1 MKKILTTIALA
12 LIASLAT
19 AQTGVT
25 FVVDENLSPV
35 ENDAIE
41 KYQNSGSQA
50 LNGIFHD
57 EGVPGDTHA
66 MIAWSFAN
74 DEKFY
79 TFTGKDVFF
88 KTIVRAYAEH
98 RPLVL
103 SPDMIWVLISQGFAR
118 YVNAH
123 PEQLRDQL
131 VNHSGKMDLV
141 VQSDKDLLS
150 GDADWQKMMAD
161 FTAQINDAT
170 KGDIAKTITADFST
184 TGITERI
191 TSQITLMETM
201 KSYFDYV
208 VHYIACGIPSV
219 TLTGTPQDWQKVL
232 EKTQQLQKY
241 AVGPWTKRLVPI
253 LTEFV
258 KASEGKPNQAFW
270 QDMVKKHRV
279 DKLAGGGCDFRKPT
293 KLDGWILKFFPDENG
308 QTPDQVPHTHK
319 MPSERV
325 YVDFKYKVISPAD
338 GAVIV
343 DTPLQLVAGF
353 IGTEVDTQTHA
364 LTPKMGWVV
373 RQMEGSDSIVKRLER
388 MDSEDS
394 FFGIELR
401 VNKVPEHLAQLPHIK
416 RLTLHFADKVELPEW
431 FYRLQIDNLRIDGEM
446 TDEQE
451 AAIRGHFPNAIVRGI
466 GSLEDQLVSSK
477 VSKPQKAKNA
487 KTVKSGDKI
496 SGTVSDEAG
505 PLMGATVCEIDSNGR
520 IVESAITDMNGD
532 FSMKVKNPQDR
543 LRLSYVGMKTV
554 IVPIDKAKKCK
565 IKMESAITIRDP
577 RVFLRTE
584 GKSNLPIPKKELNE
598 SILTID
604 MSEFEAIGI
613 ENDGEGVPNENNP
626 SDYIHLT
633 DEEQALVTP
642 VNDLGFNMLRKVGSK
657 KSILL
662 SPLGMTYA
670 LGLISNGAAGQTR
683 KQINKVLG
691 CDDSQAANINTFCHK
706 VLTEAPTLDKLTTME
721 ISNDFFSDKS
731 YTPMP
736 AFVKVAKDYYDTE
749 LSSLDFG
756 SDKSVDEINQKISQ
770 RSNGMLPQV
779 QEKAK
784 IGPSMGYALV
794 NTIYFKSIWREKFR
808 KAATNDEVFKDED
821 GKETLVPMMNQRHK
835 FFYTE
840 DDLCQTLCLPYSN
853 GSYQMIILL
862 PNKGKTVSEV
872 AQSLTADSWQKSYN
886 QLKSILVNV
895 KLPRFESSSDVELTD
910 VMKTLGMPNAF
921 SMTKADFS
929 RLFDLKSCIGMIEQV
944 GRIKVDETGTEA
956 SVATLLQGRIAGLD
970 LTPPETVNFYATHP
984 FLYII
989 REVSTGTIFF
999 IGQYMG
1005 T

>member
-35 ENDAIE
+35 EDDAIV
-41 KYQNSGSQA
+41 KYQNSGAQA

-66 MIAWSFAN
+66 MIAWSFAD

-123 PEQLRDQL
+123 PDQLRDQL

-150 GDADWQKMMAD
+150 GDADWQKLMAD
-161 FTAQINDAT
+161 FTAQINENT
-170 KGDIAKTITADFST
+170 KGDIAKTITADFTT
-184 TGITERI
+184 TGVTERI

-258 KASEGKPNQAFW
+258 KASEGKADQAFW
-270 QDMVKKHRV
+270 QSMVKKGRL
-279 DKLAGGGCDFRKPT
+279 DKLVGGGCDFRKPT

-338 GAVIV
+338 GTVLTDI
-343 DTPLQLVAGF
+343 PMQLVAGF
-353 IGTEVDTQTHA
+353 IGTDVDTLTHA

-394 FFGIELR
+394 FYGIELR

-416 RLTLHFADKVELPEW
+416 KLRLYFTDKVELPEW

-446 TDEQE
+446 TGEQE
-451 AAIRGHFPNAIVRGI
+451 AAIWKHFPNAILNSKG
-466 GSLEDQLVSSK
+466 DVSRSDMPT
-477 VSKPQKAKNA
+477 VPSVEQILQRQGLSTLPIPTREVTKAKKAN
-487 KTVKSGDKI
+487 KKRVKAGKKI
-496 SGTVSDEAG
+496 SGIVKDEFD
-505 PLMGATVCEIDSNGR
+505 PVFGAIVCEVNENGQ
-520 IVESAITDMNGD
+520 VVASTVTDVNGN
-532 FSMKVKNPQDR
+532 FTLKVVDPQDK
-543 LRLSYVGMKTV
+543 LRFSYVGMITV
-554 IVPIDKAKKCK
+554 IHAINRTKFNIVMQSATQIKDVPVMPRRSSTDKGLL
-565 IKMESAITIRDP
+565 IPIRE
-577 RVFLRTE
+577 VVNATE
-584 GKSNLPIPKKELNE
+584 RISMPEYEGL
-598 SILTID
+598 
-604 MSEFEAIGI
+604 GI
-613 ENDGEGVPNENNP
+613 VEGEEGVSNENNP
-626 SDYIHLT
+626 RRNLHLSD
-633 DEEQALVTP
+633 DEQALVTP
-642 VNDLGFNMLRKVGSK
+642 VNDLSFNMLRKVGSK
-657 KSILL
+657 ESILL
-662 SPLGMTYA
+662 SSLGMTYA
-670 LGLISNGAAGQTR
+670 LGLINNGAAGQTR

-691 CDDSQAANINTFCHK
+691 CDDKKAANINDFCHK
-706 VLTEAPTLDKLTTME
+706 MLTESSKLDKLTKME
-721 ISNDFFSDKS
+721 ITNEFFSHKTYKPKS
-731 YTPMP
+731 
-736 AFVKVAKDYYDTE
+736 AFKEVAIDLYDTKFKE
-749 LSSLDFG
+749 SES
-756 SDKSVDEINQKISQ
+756 
-770 RSNGMLPQV
+770 
-779 QEKAK
+779 
-784 IGPSMGYALV
+784 GPSQGFALV
-794 NTIYFKSIWREKFR
+794 NTIYFKGIWTDKFR
-808 KAATNDEVFKDED
+808 KANTRDEVFKGED
-821 GKETLVPMMNQRHK
+821 GKEKTVPMMNQTRQ

-853 GSYQMIILL
+853 GAYQMIVML
-862 PNKGKTVSEV
+862 PKEGKTVGDV
-872 AQSLTADSWQKSYN
+872 VQSLTADGWEKCYDQMRRV
-886 QLKSILVNV
+886 LVEV
-895 KLPRFESSSDVELTD
+895 KLPRFES
-910 VMKTLGMPNAF
+910 KF

-929 RLFDLKSCIGMIEQV
+929 NLFDMKSWIDKVKQF
-944 GRIKVDETGTEA
+944 GRIEVDETGTEA
-956 SVATLLQGRIAGLD
+956 TVVTALQGRIVGLD
-970 LTPPETVNFYATHP
+970 LVQPDTIRFHATHP
-984 FLYII
+984 FLYFI
-989 REVSTGTIFF
+989 REWSTGTIFF

-1005 T
+1005 S

>member
-41 KYQNSGSQA
+41 KYQNSGAQA

-66 MIAWSFAN
+66 MIAWSFAD

-170 KGDIAKTITADFST
+170 KGDIAKTITADFTT

-219 TLTGTPQDWQKVL
+219 TLTGTPEDWQKVL

-258 KASEGKPNQAFW
+258 KASEGKADQAFW
-270 QDMVKKHRV
+270 QGMVKKHRV
-279 DKLAGGGCDFRKPT
+279 DKLAGGGCDFREPT

-338 GAVIV
+338 GTVLTDI
-343 DTPLQLVAGF
+343 PMQLVAGF
-353 IGTEVDTQTHA
+353 IGTEVDTLTHA
-364 LTPKMGWVV
+364 LKPKLGWVV
-373 RQMEGSDSIVKRLER
+373 RQMENNESIAKRLEK
-388 MDSEDS
+388 MDSES
-394 FFGIELR
+394 SLFGIELR
-401 VNKVPEHLAQLPHIK
+401 VNKVPEHLSLLPHIK
-416 RLTLHFADKVELPEW
+416 RLFLHFTDKVELPEW
-431 FYRLQIDNLRIDGEM
+431 FYHLQIDNLRINGEM
-446 TDEQE
+446 TDQQE
-451 AAIRGHFPNAIVRGI
+451 AAIWEHFPNAI
-466 GSLEDQLVSSK
+466 LNSK
-477 VSKPQKAKNA
+477 GVASRSDMPTVPSVEQILQRQGLSTLPIPTREVTKAKKAN
-487 KTVKSGDKI
+487 KKRVKAGKKI
-496 SGTVSDEAG
+496 SGVVSDEFD
-505 PLMGATVCEIDSNGR
+505 PVFGAIVCEVNENGQ
-520 IVESAITDMNGD
+520 VVASTVTDVNGN
-532 FSMKVKNPQDR
+532 FTLKVVDPQDK
-543 LRLSYVGMKTV
+543 LRFSYVGMITV
-554 IVPIDKAKKCK
+554 IHAINRTKFKIVMQSATQIKDVRVMPRRSSTDK
-565 IKMESAITIRDP
+565 
-577 RVFLRTE
+577 
-584 GKSNLPIPKKELNE
+584 GLPIPIREVVNATERISMPEYEGL
-598 SILTID
+598 
-604 MSEFEAIGI
+604 GI
-613 ENDGEGVPNENNP
+613 VEGEEGVSNENNP
-626 SDYIHLT
+626 RVHINLT
-633 DEEQALVTP
+633 DEEQTLVTP
-642 VNDLGFNMLRKVGSK
+642 VNDLGFNMFRKVGSK
-657 KSILL
+657 ESILL

-670 LGLISNGAAGQTR
+670 LGLINNGAGGETR
-683 KQINKVLG
+683 RQVNKVLG
-691 CDDSQAANINTFCHK
+691 CDDSKAASINKFCHK
-706 VLTEAPTLDKLTTME
+706 MLTESSKLDRLIQMDITNE
-721 ISNDFFSDKS
+721 FFSPQALKLKS
-731 YTPMP
+731 TF
-736 AFVKVAKDYYDTE
+736 AKVAADYYDTTFKNT
-749 LSSLDFG
+749 SLLNF
-756 SDKSVDEINQKISQ
+756 
-770 RSNGMLPQV
+770 
-779 QEKAK
+779 
-784 IGPSMGYALV
+784 ALV
-794 NTIYFKSIWREKFR
+794 NTIHFKGIWTDKFR
-808 KAATNDEVFKDED
+808 KANTHDEVFKDED
-821 GKETLVPMMNQRHK
+821 GKETTVSMMNQTCQ

-840 DDLCQTLCLPYSN
+840 NDLCQTLCLPYSN
-853 GSYQMIILL
+853 GAYQMFVLL
-862 PNKGKTVSEV
+862 PKEGKTVGDV
-872 AQSLTADSWQKSYN
+872 VQSLTADGWEKCYDQMRRV
-886 QLKSILVNV
+886 LVEV
-895 KLPRFESSSDVELTD
+895 KLPRFESKSEVILTD
-910 VMKTLGMPNAF
+910 VMKKLGMPDAF

-929 RLFDLKSCIGMIEQV
+929 NLFDMKSWIDKVKQF
-944 GRIKVDETGTEA
+944 GRIEVDETGTEA
-956 SVATLLQGRIAGLD
+956 TVVTALQGRIVGLD
-970 LTPPETVNFYATHP
+970 LVQPDTIRFHATHP
-984 FLYII
+984 FLYFI
-989 REVSTGTIFF
+989 REWSTGTIFF

-1005 T
+1005 S

>member
-1 MKKILTTIALA
+1 MKKILNIIALA

-25 FVVDENLSPV
+25 FVIDENLSPV

-41 KYQNSGSQA
+41 KYQSSGAQA

-66 MIAWSFAN
+66 KIAWSFAD

-88 KTIVRAYAEH
+88 KTVVRAYAEH

-150 GDADWQKMMAD
+150 GDADWQKLMAD

-170 KGDIAKTITADFST
+170 KGDIAKTITADFTT

-258 KASEGKPNQAFW
+258 KASEGKADQAFW
-270 QDMVKKHRV
+270 QGMVKKQRV

-338 GAVIV
+338 GTVLTDI
-343 DTPLQLVAGF
+343 PMQLVAGF
-353 IGTEVDTQTHA
+353 IGTEVDTLTHA

-373 RQMEGSDSIVKRLER
+373 RQMEGSDSIVKRLQK

-416 RLTLHFADKVELPEW
+416 RLTLYFTDKVELPEW
-431 FYRLQIDNLRIDGEM
+431 FYHLQIDNLRIDGEM
-446 TDEQE
+446 TGEQE
-451 AAIRGHFPNAIVRGI
+451 AAIWKHFPNAI
-466 GSLEDQLVSSK
+466 LNSK
-477 VSKPQKAKNA
+477 GAASRSDIPAVPSVEQILQRQGLSALPIPTREVTKAKKAN
-487 KTVKSGDKI
+487 KKRVKAGKKI
-496 SGTVSDEAG
+496 SGIVKDEFD
-505 PLMGATVCEIDSNGR
+505 PVFGAIVCEVNENGQ
-520 IVESAITDMNGD
+520 VVASTITDVNGN
-532 FSMKVKNPQDR
+532 FTLKVVDPQDK
-543 LRLSYVGMKTV
+543 LRISYIGLRTVMLDIDRKAYNVMMKPSTILKTV
-554 IVPIDKAKKCK
+554 PV
-565 IKMESAITIRDP
+565 T
-577 RVFLRTE
+577 
-584 GKSNLPIPKKELNE
+584 PKK
-598 SILTID
+598 
-604 MSEFEAIGI
+604 
-613 ENDGEGVPNENNP
+613 
-626 SDYIHLT
+626 
-633 DEEQALVTP
+633 
-642 VNDLGFNMLRKVGSK
+642 R
-657 KSILL
+657 
-662 SPLGMTYA
+662 
-670 LGLISNGAAGQTR
+670 
-683 KQINKVLG
+683 
-691 CDDSQAANINTFCHK
+691 
-706 VLTEAPTLDKLTTME
+706 
-721 ISNDFFSDKS
+721 
-731 YTPMP
+731 
-736 AFVKVAKDYYDTE
+736 
-749 LSSLDFG
+749 
-756 SDKSVDEINQKISQ
+756 
-770 RSNGMLPQV
+770 
-779 QEKAK
+779 
-784 IGPSMGYALV
+784 
-794 NTIYFKSIWREKFR
+794 
-808 KAATNDEVFKDED
+808 
-821 GKETLVPMMNQRHK
+821 
-835 FFYTE
+835 
-840 DDLCQTLCLPYSN
+840 
-853 GSYQMIILL
+853 
-862 PNKGKTVSEV
+862 
-872 AQSLTADSWQKSYN
+872 AD
-886 QLKSILVNV
+886 
-895 KLPRFESSSDVELTD
+895 
-910 VMKTLGMPNAF
+910 
-921 SMTKADFS
+921 
-929 RLFDLKSCIGMIEQV
+929 
-944 GRIKVDETGTEA
+944 
-956 SVATLLQGRIAGLD
+956 
-970 LTPPETVNFYATHP
+970 
-984 FLYII
+984 
-989 REVSTGTIFF
+989 
-999 IGQYMG
+999 
-1005 T
+1005 

>member
-35 ENDAIE
+35 EDDAIV
-41 KYQNSGSQA
+41 KYRNSGAQA

-57 EGVPGDTHA
+57 EGVPGDTRA
-66 MIAWSFAN
+66 MIAWSFAD

-150 GDADWQKMMAD
+150 EDADWQKMMAD

-170 KGDIAKTITADFST
+170 KGDIAKTITADFTT

-258 KASEGKPNQAFW
+258 KASEGKADQAFW

-279 DKLAGGGCDFRKPT
+279 DKLAGGGCDFREPT

-338 GAVIV
+338 GTVLTDI
-343 DTPLQLVAGF
+343 PMQLVAGF
-353 IGTEVDTQTHA
+353 IGTEVDTLTHA

-373 RQMEGSDSIVKRLER
+373 RQMEGSDSIVKRLQK

-394 FFGIELR
+394 FYGIELR

-416 RLTLHFADKVELPEW
+416 RLTLYFTDKVELPEW
-431 FYRLQIDNLRIDGEM
+431 FYGLQIDNLRIDGEM

-451 AAIRGHFPNAIVRGI
+451 AAIWKHFPNAI
-466 GSLEDQLVSSK
+466 LNSK
-477 VSKPQKAKNA
+477 GAASRSDIPTVPSVEQILQRQGLSTLPIPTREVTKAKKAN
-487 KTVKSGDKI
+487 KKRVKAGKKI
-496 SGTVSDEAG
+496 YGVVNDEFG
-505 PLMGATVCEIDSNGR
+505 PVFGATVCEIDENGQ
-520 IVESAITDMNGD
+520 VVASTVTDVNGN
-532 FSMKVKNPQDR
+532 FTLKVVDPQDK
-543 LRLSYVGMKTV
+543 LRISYIGLRTVMLDIDRKAYNVMMKPSTILKTV
-554 IVPIDKAKKCK
+554 P
-565 IKMESAITIRDP
+565 
-577 RVFLRTE
+577 
-584 GKSNLPIPKKELNE
+584 
-598 SILTID
+598 
-604 MSEFEAIGI
+604 
-613 ENDGEGVPNENNP
+613 
-626 SDYIHLT
+626 
-633 DEEQALVTP
+633 VT
-642 VNDLGFNMLRKVGSK
+642 SK
-657 KSILL
+657 K
-662 SPLGMTYA
+662 
-670 LGLISNGAAGQTR
+670 R
-683 KQINKVLG
+683 
-691 CDDSQAANINTFCHK
+691 
-706 VLTEAPTLDKLTTME
+706 
-721 ISNDFFSDKS
+721 
-731 YTPMP
+731 
-736 AFVKVAKDYYDTE
+736 
-749 LSSLDFG
+749 
-756 SDKSVDEINQKISQ
+756 
-770 RSNGMLPQV
+770 
-779 QEKAK
+779 
-784 IGPSMGYALV
+784 
-794 NTIYFKSIWREKFR
+794 
-808 KAATNDEVFKDED
+808 
-821 GKETLVPMMNQRHK
+821 
-835 FFYTE
+835 
-840 DDLCQTLCLPYSN
+840 
-853 GSYQMIILL
+853 
-862 PNKGKTVSEV
+862 
-872 AQSLTADSWQKSYN
+872 AD
-886 QLKSILVNV
+886 
-895 KLPRFESSSDVELTD
+895 
-910 VMKTLGMPNAF
+910 
-921 SMTKADFS
+921 
-929 RLFDLKSCIGMIEQV
+929 
-944 GRIKVDETGTEA
+944 
-956 SVATLLQGRIAGLD
+956 
-970 LTPPETVNFYATHP
+970 
-984 FLYII
+984 
-989 REVSTGTIFF
+989 
-999 IGQYMG
+999 
-1005 T
+1005 